1 MQFAPSIVAKLRAQA
16 ARHGEL
22 TEMLSSPEILADTRR
37 LPALLQERG
46 ALESLAELAA
56 RLDVLETR
64 RREAEAILAE
74 PRPDPELA
82 GLAREELAQ
91 LEPLEQAFDEEL
103 KQALVSD
110 KEDLRRKVIVEIR
123 AGVGGDEATLFARDL
138 YGIYKKYC
146 EARRWKV
153 EEFEVSTSEI
163 GGFKEVVFAVE
174 GEGTWARLRFESGG
188 HRVQRVPA
196 TEAQGRIHTSAATV
210 AVLPEAEEVDVQ
222 IRPDDLRIDTMR
234 DGGAG
239 GQHVNKTESA
249 VRITHIPTG
258 IAVHCQ
264 QERSQHKNRAVAMRI
279 LRSKLLEVEEKKQAE
294 KMGGLHAQKKAIE
307 WGSQIRSY
315 VLHPYR
321 LAKDHRTK
329 LEVGDVDRV
338 LNGDLDPFIKVF
350 LVSRRDASKATPVKP
365 A

>member
-22 TEMLSSPEILADTRR
+22 TEMLSSPEILADTKR

-46 ALESLAELAA
+46 ALESLAEFAA
-56 RLDVLETR
+56 RLDVLQTR

-91 LEPLEQAFDEEL
+91 LEPLELSFDEEL

-138 YGIYKKYC
+138 YGIYKKYF
-146 EARRWKV
+146 ESRRWKV
-153 EEFEVSTSEI
+153 EEFEVSTSEV

-174 GEGTWARLRFESGG
+174 GEGTWARLRFDSGG

-196 TEAQGRIHTSAATV
+196 TEAQGRVHTSAATV
-210 AVLPEAEEVDVQ
+210 AVLPEAEELE
-222 IRPDDLRIDTMR
+222 IELRPDDLRIETMR
-234 DGGAG
+234 AGGAG

-258 IAVHCQ
+258 IVATCQ
-264 QERSQHKNRAVAMRI
+264 DDRSQQRNRASALRILKSRVYEKERERLAAERSAERKTQVGSGDRSDRIRTYNWAQNRVT
-279 LRSKLLEVEEKKQAE
+279 
-294 KMGGLHAQKKAIE
+294 
-307 WGSQIRSY
+307 
-315 VLHPYR
+315 
-321 LAKDHRTK
+321 DHRLNQNFPLEQVLAGK
-329 LEVGDVDRV
+329 LDALLDGLVAQDREER
-338 LNGDLDPFIKVF
+338 IKN
-350 LVSRRDASKATPVKP
+350 LA
-365 A
+365 